1 MNFLP
6 QLFKRDPRRILAFS
20 DGKIIH
26 IEDIPDAAFSN
37 RLIGDGLA
45 IEINSSQI
53 YAPCE
58 GIVTVIASTQHAF
71 TITLDNGL
79 MILVHI
85 GLNTARLNQ
94 YNFTYHV
101 KVGDHITPQTLIL
114 TLSDKMLEMYNYKV
128 IVPIVILNH
137 NEHPIRTMTTS
148 NYIKRG
154 KTLFTYK

>member
-6 QLFKRDPRRILAFS
+6 QLLKKDPRRILAFS

-26 IEDIPDAAFSN
+26 LEDIPDTAFSN

-45 IEINSSQI
+45 IEISSTQI
-53 YAPCE
+53 YAPCK
-58 GIVTVIASTQHAF
+58 GIISVIASTQHAF
-71 TITLDNGL
+71 TMTLDNGL

-85 GLNTARLNQ
+85 GLNTTRLNQ
-94 YNFTYHV
+94 NNFTYHV
-101 KVGDHITPQTLIL
+101 NVGDYVTPETLVL
-114 TLSDKMLEMYNYKV
+114 TLSDEMLETYNYKV

-137 NEHPIRTMTTS
+137 NEHPIRTMTIN
-148 NYIKRG
+148 NYVKRG